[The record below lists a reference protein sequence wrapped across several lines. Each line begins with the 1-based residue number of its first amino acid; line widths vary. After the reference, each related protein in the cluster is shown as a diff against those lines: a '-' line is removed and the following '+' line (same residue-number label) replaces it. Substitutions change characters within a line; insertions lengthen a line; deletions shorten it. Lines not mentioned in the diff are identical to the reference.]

1 MKYQIPLQY
10 FLYSILTSGER
21 FENLLEQQLILAEH
35 GISFSDSDA
44 LSDIEREVLFDRA
57 QKHDKDK
64 IEFEV
69 EKFKAYAKLFGAKVP
84 ASGGTAG

>member
-10 FLYSILTSGER
+10 FLYNILTGGER

-35 GISFSDSDA
+35 GISLSDSDN
-44 LSDIEREVLFDRA
+44 LSDVEREVLFDRA
-57 QKHDKDK
+57 QKREKDK

-69 EKFKAYAKLFGAKVP
+69 EKFKAYAKLFGAKI
-84 ASGGTAG
+84 ASGGGTAG